1 MTDFN
6 RNTSKFAGFA
16 FALVVLMAGIGIAL
30 AAGGAAAQETD
41 SDPGLETN
49 TSVDVGEP
57 ETYAQ
62 EIDEDTRLVEWD
74 YDEDRE
80 GFILVFETD
89 SRTTM
94 TLTEAVQFDEGA
106 GGGRIYQQR
115 LPAGMT
121 EIFVSVPTRAGQ
133 AALTMTTPG
142 SIANNRY
149 SYVSTGVSQFGGEP
163 ISYGRVQLLV
173 ILTGLCVSGA
183 TVGIMRKRRD
193 NDDKQYKRVL

>member
-1 MTDFN
+1 MRRILIFCVAV
-6 RNTSKFAGFA
+6 S
-16 FALVVLMAGIGIAL
+16 L
-30 AAGGAAAQETD
+30 AAACVAVGGAAAQDAND
-41 SDPGLETN
+41 SDSGIETN
-49 TSVDVGEP
+49 TSVDVDEP

-62 EIDEDTRLVEWD
+62 EIDEDTRLVEWE

-183 TVGIMRKRRD
+183 TVGIMRNRRD

>member
-1 MTDFN
+1 
-6 RNTSKFAGFA
+6 
-16 FALVVLMAGIGIAL
+16 
-30 AAGGAAAQETD
+30 
-41 SDPGLETN
+41 
-49 TSVDVGEP
+49 
-57 ETYAQ
+57 
-62 EIDEDTRLVEWD
+62 
-74 YDEDRE
+74 
-80 GFILVFETD
+80 
-89 SRTTM
+89 M

-183 TVGIMRKRRD
+183 TVGIMRNRRD
-193 NDDKQYKRVL
+193 NDDKQYIQGCYELHSVTQRQIESDSRRRIDLHSDRGVQQRGSISVGGSRRGCRPHGRIRGACVLGISALASSMSFYPTRTEFS

>member
-1 MTDFN
+1 
-6 RNTSKFAGFA
+6 
-16 FALVVLMAGIGIAL
+16 
-30 AAGGAAAQETD
+30 
-41 SDPGLETN
+41 
-49 TSVDVGEP
+49 
-57 ETYAQ
+57 
-62 EIDEDTRLVEWD
+62 
-74 YDEDRE
+74 
-80 GFILVFETD
+80 
-89 SRTTM
+89 M

-163 ISYGRVQLLV
+163 ISYNRVQLLV
-173 ILTGLCVSGA
+173 ILTGSVCQVRRSASCA
-183 TVGIMRKRRD
+183 TGETTTIS
-193 NDDKQYKRVL
+193 NTKRVL

>member
-1 MTDFN
+1 MRLIFF
-6 RNTSKFAGFA
+6 FACVA
-16 FALVVLMAGIGIAL
+16 VIATI
-30 AAGGAAAQETD
+30 AATGGAVAQEEGITINESNVTTD
-41 SDPGLETN
+41 EQT
-49 TSVDVGEP
+49 
-57 ETYAQ
+57 TYAQ
-62 EIDEDTRLVEWD
+62 EIDEDTRLVDWE

-183 TVGIMRKRRD
+183 TVGIMRNRRD

>member
-1 MTDFN
+1 
-6 RNTSKFAGFA
+6 
-16 FALVVLMAGIGIAL
+16 
-30 AAGGAAAQETD
+30 
-41 SDPGLETN
+41 
-49 TSVDVGEP
+49 
-57 ETYAQ
+57 
-62 EIDEDTRLVEWD
+62 
-74 YDEDRE
+74 
-80 GFILVFETD
+80 
-89 SRTTM
+89 M

-142 SIANNRY
+142 LIANNRY

-183 TVGIMRKRRD
+183 TVGIMQNRRD

>member
-1 MTDFN
+1 MFFKNQPTM
-6 RNTSKFAGFA
+6 RLICVFACVA
-16 FALVVLMAGIGIAL
+16 VIATI
-30 AAGGAAAQETD
+30 AATGGAVAQDVPGITINESNVTTD
-41 SDPGLETN
+41 EQT
-49 TSVDVGEP
+49 
-57 ETYAQ
+57 TYAQ
-62 EIDEDTRLVEWD
+62 EIDEDTRLVDWE

-183 TVGIMRKRRD
+183 TVGIMRNRRD

>member
-1 MTDFN
+1 
-6 RNTSKFAGFA
+6 
-16 FALVVLMAGIGIAL
+16 
-30 AAGGAAAQETD
+30 
-41 SDPGLETN
+41 
-49 TSVDVGEP
+49 
-57 ETYAQ
+57 
-62 EIDEDTRLVEWD
+62 
-74 YDEDRE
+74 
-80 GFILVFETD
+80 
-89 SRTTM
+89 M

-142 SIANNRY
+142 LIANNRY

-183 TVGIMRKRRD
+183 TVGIMRNRRD
-193 NDDKQYKRVL
+193 NDDKAIQEGAMSFIQSVTQRQIESDSRRRIDLHSDRGVQQRGSISVGGSRAGVVITAGFAALVFVLGISALASSMSFYPTRTEFS

>member
-1 MTDFN
+1 
-6 RNTSKFAGFA
+6 
-16 FALVVLMAGIGIAL
+16 VLRLRPPRRTPTTATWI
-30 AAGGAAAQETD
+30 
-41 SDPGLETN
+41 ETN
-49 TSVDVGEP
+49 TSVDVDEP

-62 EIDEDTRLVEWD
+62 EIDEDTRLVEWE

-80 GFILVFETD
+80 GFIYLRFETD

-142 SIANNRY
+142 LIANNRY

-173 ILTGLCVSGA
+173 GNFDRALCVRCDGRHHA
-183 TVGIMRKRRD
+183 QPARQRR
-193 NDDKQYKRVL
+193 